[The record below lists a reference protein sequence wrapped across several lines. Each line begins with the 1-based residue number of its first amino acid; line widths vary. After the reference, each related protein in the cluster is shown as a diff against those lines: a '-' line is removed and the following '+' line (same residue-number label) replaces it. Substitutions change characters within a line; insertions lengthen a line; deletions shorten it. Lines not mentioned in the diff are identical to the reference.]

1 MGTRDSRLGWAS
13 LGVGMD
19 KYTKIARLGEGTY
32 GVVYKAQNKQSGAV
46 VALKRIRLSNEET
59 GVPCTAIREIALLK
73 ELKHANIVELKDVL
87 HSDKKLTLVFEFA
100 DMDLKQ
106 YVDSIGGGLE
116 VATVKTLLLRLL
128 KGLAHCHDRRVLHR
142 DLKPPNLLISS
153 VAHVLKIADF
163 GLARTFGL
171 PVRAY
176 SSDVVT
182 LWYRA
187 PDILLGSSTYT
198 TSIDIWS
205 AGCIFAEMLT
215 GSPLFAGTSPQDQL
229 EAIFALALPE
239 PELPSDAAA
248 WTALGEAGIALL
260 PSDPPQVGA
269 LELAVPGLDPAGYD
283 LLSLMLIPN
292 PDARVSA
299 ADALLHPFLVDA
311 VDPTADQSSSS

>member
-106 YVDSIGGGLE
+106 YMDSIGGGLE
-116 VATVKTLLLRLL
+116 VATVKTLLLQLL

-229 EAIFALALPE
+229 EAIFALVLPHPSHDQDQAGIELALTE
-239 PELPSDAAA
+239 PE
-248 WTALGEAGIALL
+248 L

>member
-1 MGTRDSRLGWAS
+1 MWLGWC
-13 LGVGMD
+13 
-19 KYTKIARLGEGTY
+19 
-32 GVVYKAQNKQSGAV
+32 VV
-46 VALKRIRLSNEET
+46 RLSNEET

-106 YVDSIGGGLE
+106 YMDSIGGGLE
-116 VATVKTLLLRLL
+116 VATVKTLLLQLL

-229 EAIFALALPE
+229 EAIFALVLPPPSHDQDQAGIELALTE

-260 PSDPPQVGA
+260 PSDPTQVGA

>member
-13 LGVGMD
+13 PGVGMD

-106 YVDSIGGGLE
+106 YMDSIGGGLE
-116 VATVKTLLLRLL
+116 VATVKTLLLQLL
-128 KGLAHCHDRRVLHR
+128 Y
-142 DLKPPNLLISS
+142 
-153 VAHVLKIADF
+153 

-187 PDILLGSSTYT
+187 PDILLGSS
-198 TSIDIWS
+198 
-205 AGCIFAEMLT
+205 
-215 GSPLFAGTSPQDQL
+215 
-229 EAIFALALPE
+229 
-239 PELPSDAAA
+239 
-248 WTALGEAGIALL
+248 
-260 PSDPPQVGA
+260 
-269 LELAVPGLDPAGYD
+269 
-283 LLSLMLIPN
+283 
-292 PDARVSA
+292 
-299 ADALLHPFLVDA
+299 
-311 VDPTADQSSSS
+311 